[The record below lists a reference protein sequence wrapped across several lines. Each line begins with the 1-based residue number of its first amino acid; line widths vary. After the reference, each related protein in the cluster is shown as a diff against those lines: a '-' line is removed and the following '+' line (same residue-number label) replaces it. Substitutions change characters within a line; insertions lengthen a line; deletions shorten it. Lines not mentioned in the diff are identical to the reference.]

1 MLRELAG
8 QIDRGLVYDRELPA
22 VARAVDEVIAA
33 FRRRPYRS

>member
-8 QIDRGLVYDRELPA
+8 QIDHGLIYDRELPV